1 MMDAYTHLDMNTRD
15 PVNDLRLRMD
25 SARID
30 RALIVET
37 WGRDNHSCLER
48 LIALSPTQ
56 FRVAMCFRPEE
67 KRPYLDILQEEMVVA
82 LRIKTADIQH
92 LGSLADSLESSGKWL
107 LTHAE
112 AGIKKLKD
120 ELLPLA
126 KAHPNLW
133 IYLPHF
139 GWPRHDKQ
147 DDKDWEDS
155 VRELGR
161 LPNTIMGISA
171 IDHFSNEPYPHGDIE
186 PFAARLLDAFGPDS
200 VVIGSDYPLFEKDM
214 YARYI
219 DLAQQWVQRTSTRWT
234 CRFEF
239 NLFGNPAL
247 SIRETGPGV

>member
-1 MMDAYTHLDMNTRD
+1 MIDAYTHLDMSTRD
-15 PVNDLRLRMD
+15 PIDDLRLRMD
-25 SARID
+25 SAKID

-48 LIALSPTQ
+48 LIAQSPTQ
-56 FRVAMCFRPEE
+56 FRVAVCFRAEE
-67 KRPYLDILQEEMVVA
+67 KRPYLDILQETTVVA

-92 LGSLADSLESSGKWL
+92 LGSLAGSLESSGKWL

-112 AGIKKLKD
+112 AGIKELKNKLV
-120 ELLPLA
+120 PLA
-126 KAHPNLW
+126 KLHPHLH

-139 GWPRHDKQ
+139 GWPRNDKL
-147 DDKDWEDS
+147 DDKDWGDS
-155 VRELGR
+155 VRELSR
-161 LPNTIMGISA
+161 LPNVIMGISA
-171 IDHFSNEPYPHGDIE
+171 IDHFSNEPYPHRDIE
-186 PFAARLLDAFGPDS
+186 PFATRLLDAFGPDS

-239 NLFGNPAL
+239 DPFGNTVP
-247 SIRETGPGV
+247 SIRETGPSV